1 MSSLSSNVDDLED
14 FLGELARSTG
24 QVLLEQMDQQTVMKI
39 AGPGAVW
46 PQLAV
51 NEIASE
57 LMLEVEAGSNGR
69 PNKAIQMQNFERIA
83 PILLQ
88 IPGMNPEF
96 MAKEALKRMDDGM
109 DITDAIRAALP
120 SIVAMNAQKQL
131 APGGDPAADPNLQGS
146 AGATN
151 VAPAPG
157 APGADGP
164 TPPPSPGDIRS
175 QGVQYPNA

>member
-1 MSSLSSNVDDLED
+1 
-14 FLGELARSTG
+14 
-24 QVLLEQMDQQTVMKI
+24 
-39 AGPGAVW
+39 
-46 PQLAV
+46 
-51 NEIASE
+51 
-57 LMLEVEAGSNGR
+57 
-69 PNKAIQMQNFERIA
+69 
-83 PILLQ
+83 
-88 IPGMNPEF
+88 
-96 MAKEALKRMDDGM
+96 M

-131 APGGDPAADPNLQGS
+131 AQGDPASDPNMQGA

-164 TPPPSPGDIRS
+164 TAPPSPADIRS

>member
-14 FLGELARSTG
+14 FLGELARATG
-24 QVLLEQMDQQTVMKI
+24 QVLLVQMDQQSVMKI

-46 PQLAV
+46 PQLTAAEV
-51 NEIASE
+51 AQE

-69 PNKAIQMQNFERIA
+69 PNKAIQIQNFERIA

-131 APGGDPAADPNLQGS
+131 AQGDPASDPNMQGA

-164 TPPPSPGDIRS
+164 TAPPSPADIRS